1 MAFRSARIKDH
12 YAEQQLFMR
21 RAFVAGAVIIFGMM
35 ALIGRLIWL
44 QIVQYDYYFDLS
56 QGNRIRNEP
65 LPPNRGLLLDRNGIG
80 LGLNAPSYQLELTR
94 EQVPNL
100 DATLQALAGL
110 SLLDRADV
118 PRLKRDIMSRRSFE
132 AIPLKLQLSDE
143 ELARFAV
150 RRHELP
156 GVDIQPRMTR
166 YYPLAGSAVHAT
178 GYVSAISIEDQK
190 NIDVDEYEGTT
201 LMGKSGVERAFE
213 KELHGKKGYQQLLVN
228 ASGRRVDRAGVN
240 TAGLKRTESVAGNDL
255 YLTIDQRVQQAA
267 EEMLR
272 GRRAAAVALDPNTGD
287 VLALVSTPGFNPNL
301 FSGGI
306 SRADYRALTDNP
318 DIPLYDR
325 ALRGA
330 HAPGSTVKPFM
341 ALAALQYGI
350 VTADEPRY
358 CRGNFRLPNVSRPWR
373 DFKPQGHGY
382 IDLRHAIEESCDV
395 YFYGTADLMGIDR
408 IHDCLSPFGFGR
420 QLGIDIGGERVG
432 TLPSTEWKRTSFRQ
446 PDQKRWYPGDT
457 IHVGIGQGYMS
468 ATPLQLAYAT
478 GIIAT
483 RGKRFQPRLVR
494 AVRDSTT
501 GVSREIPVRP
511 LESVTVKDPSYWTA
525 VIEGMTQ
532 VTKGARGTARASAT
546 TAQYTF
552 AGKTGTAQVVSVS
565 STVNI
570 KEVTKNVSEL
580 RREHA
585 WFIAFAPAENP
596 TIAVAVILENGGTG
610 GSVAAPVARRMFDAY
625 LLTPE
630 AVREQDLKGR
640 SPGIVISASA
650 SASASPGEEE

>member
-267 EEMLR
+267 EEM
-272 GRRAAAVALDPNTGD
+272 
-287 VLALVSTPGFNPNL
+287 
-301 FSGGI
+301 
-306 SRADYRALTDNP
+306 
-318 DIPLYDR
+318 
-325 ALRGA
+325 
-330 HAPGSTVKPFM
+330 
-341 ALAALQYGI
+341 
-350 VTADEPRY
+350 
-358 CRGNFRLPNVSRPWR
+358 
-373 DFKPQGHGY
+373 
-382 IDLRHAIEESCDV
+382 
-395 YFYGTADLMGIDR
+395 
-408 IHDCLSPFGFGR
+408 
-420 QLGIDIGGERVG
+420 
-432 TLPSTEWKRTSFRQ
+432 
-446 PDQKRWYPGDT
+446 
-457 IHVGIGQGYMS
+457 
-468 ATPLQLAYAT
+468 
-478 GIIAT
+478 
-483 RGKRFQPRLVR
+483 
-494 AVRDSTT
+494 
-501 GVSREIPVRP
+501 
-511 LESVTVKDPSYWTA
+511 
-525 VIEGMTQ
+525 
-532 VTKGARGTARASAT
+532 
-546 TAQYTF
+546 
-552 AGKTGTAQVVSVS
+552 
-565 STVNI
+565 
-570 KEVTKNVSEL
+570 
-580 RREHA
+580 
-585 WFIAFAPAENP
+585 
-596 TIAVAVILENGGTG
+596 
-610 GSVAAPVARRMFDAY
+610 
-625 LLTPE
+625 
-630 AVREQDLKGR
+630 
-640 SPGIVISASA
+640 
-650 SASASPGEEE
+650 